1 MKIILKILNFFL
13 KEKCLQ
19 ICIINSELKNRKKI
33 YIKDIEEI
41 YWEKYF
47 FDQQENRKIK
57 SMCDE
62 ISYSLVANESKLI
75 LYTLE
80 IDNNKNLI
88 QIEIGDDFYLK
99 IKAKEVDIIQ
109 AINNSKKVLIKKEII
124 INLIMMYG
132 MVFLLL
138 KLKMKSIY

>member
-1 MKIILKILNFFL
+1 
-13 KEKCLQ
+13 
-19 ICIINSELKNRKKI
+19 
-33 YIKDIEEI
+33 
-41 YWEKYF
+41 
-47 FDQQENRKIK
+47 
-57 SMCDE
+57 MCDE
-62 ISYSLVANESKLI
+62 ISYSLVASESKLI

-138 KLKMKSIY
+138 KLKMKNIY

>member
-1 MKIILKILNFFL
+1 
-13 KEKCLQ
+13 
-19 ICIINSELKNRKKI
+19 
-33 YIKDIEEI
+33 
-41 YWEKYF
+41 
-47 FDQQENRKIK
+47 
-57 SMCDE
+57 MCDE
-62 ISYSLVANESKLI
+62 ISYSLVASESKLI

-109 AINNSKKVLIKKEII
+109 AINNSKKSFNKKEII

-132 MVFLLL
+132 MVF
-138 KLKMKSIY
+138 YF

>member
-1 MKIILKILNFFL
+1 
-13 KEKCLQ
+13 
-19 ICIINSELKNRKKI
+19 
-33 YIKDIEEI
+33 
-41 YWEKYF
+41 
-47 FDQQENRKIK
+47 
-57 SMCDE
+57 MCDE

-132 MVFLLL
+132 MVF
-138 KLKMKSIY
+138 YF

>member
-1 MKIILKILNFFL
+1 MKFHIAWWQVK
-13 KEKCLQ
+13 
-19 ICIINSELKNRKKI
+19 
-33 YIKDIEEI
+33 
-41 YWEKYF
+41 
-47 FDQQENRKIK
+47 
-57 SMCDE
+57 
-62 ISYSLVANESKLI
+62 SKLI

-109 AINNSKKVLIKKEII
+109 AINNSKKSFNKKEII

>member
-1 MKIILKILNFFL
+1 
-13 KEKCLQ
+13 
-19 ICIINSELKNRKKI
+19 
-33 YIKDIEEI
+33 
-41 YWEKYF
+41 
-47 FDQQENRKIK
+47 
-57 SMCDE
+57 MCDE

>member
-1 MKIILKILNFFL
+1 MFTNLYYKFGVK
-13 KEKCLQ
+13 KQ
-19 ICIINSELKNRKKI
+19 KKI

-109 AINNSKKVLIKKEII
+109 AINNSKKSFNKKRNNNKTYKYLSLIFDFISVKI
-124 INLIMMYG
+124 
-132 MVFLLL
+132 
-138 KLKMKSIY
+138 

>member
-1 MKIILKILNFFL
+1 MFTNLYYKFGVK
-13 KEKCLQ
+13 KQ
-19 ICIINSELKNRKKI
+19 KKI

-80 IDNNKNLI
+80 II
-88 QIEIGDDFYLK
+88 T
-99 IKAKEVDIIQ
+99 IKT
-109 AINNSKKVLIKKEII
+109 
-124 INLIMMYG
+124 
-132 MVFLLL
+132 
-138 KLKMKSIY
+138 

>member
-1 MKIILKILNFFL
+1 
-13 KEKCLQ
+13 
-19 ICIINSELKNRKKI
+19 
-33 YIKDIEEI
+33 
-41 YWEKYF
+41 
-47 FDQQENRKIK
+47 
-57 SMCDE
+57 MCDE
-62 ISYSLVANESKLI
+62 ISYSLVASESKLI